1 MEALGGRLAEQPGS
15 APRGA
20 RILILRR
27 VIEHV
32 KDQNW
37 FAVGI
42 DFVIVV
48 AGVFVGLQ
56 VQDWA
61 EMRAQADQQQRYYER
76 LHADFTA
83 IKARIDD
90 NFVAFE
96 RVIDG
101 AGHVLELVRMPED
114 KFRNAPIDQ
123 QRLMTALSVLMIS
136 RRPPGRSAT
145 YIEMLSASQLSAVSN
160 EALRD
165 KLAEYDRIVELHLE
179 VAGDSAAQNR
189 AQVPIAYRHYKV
201 QAIQDD
207 SNVAGIRSE
216 VLSYDLEAM
225 RSDPEFE
232 IAVMIL
238 ELNAQNNLGVRKIEG
253 RLADEILALLEPETR
268 P

>member
-1 MEALGGRLAEQPGS
+1 M
-15 APRGA
+15 
-20 RILILRR
+20 ILRR

-61 EMRAQADQQQRYYER
+61 ATRVQADQQQRYYDR
-76 LHADFTA
+76 LHADFAA
-83 IKARIDD
+83 IKTQIDGQ
-90 NFVAFE
+90 FAVFE

-101 AGHVLELVRMPED
+101 AGYVLELVRMPEGE
-114 KFRNAPIDQ
+114 FRNAAIDE
-123 QRLMTALSVLMIS
+123 QRLVTALSVLLAA

-145 YIEMLSASQLSAVSN
+145 YVEMLSASQLSAVSN
-160 EALRD
+160 EALRG
-165 KLAEYDRIVELHLE
+165 KLAEYDRQTEIHLE
-179 VAGDSAAQNR
+179 VFRSSATVNS
-189 AQVPIAYRHYKV
+189 AQVPIVYRHYKV
-201 QAIQDD
+201 QPIQDE
-207 SNVAGIRSE
+207 SVSSGIRLE
-216 VLSYDLEAM
+216 VLTYDLEAM

-232 IAVMIL
+232 TAVMIL
-238 ELNAQNNLGVRKIEG
+238 EISARNNLGVRRVER
-253 RLADEILALLEPETR
+253 RLADEILGLLEPETR